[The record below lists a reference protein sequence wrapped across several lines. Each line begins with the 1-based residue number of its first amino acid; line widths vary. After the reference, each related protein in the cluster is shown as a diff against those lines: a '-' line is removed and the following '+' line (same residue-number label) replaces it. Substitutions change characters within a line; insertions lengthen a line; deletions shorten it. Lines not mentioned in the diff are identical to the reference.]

1 MPAKILKRAEKF
13 SEKKL
18 RGSLKRVKAVPK
30 ATKAAVDA
38 VRKKVNSGVKELSS
52 VDIRKTV
59 AGVLRKLDPRA
70 LKKYMSF
77 KKKR

>member
-1 MPAKILKRAEKF
+1 MPAKITKKPQNF

-18 RGSLKRVKAVPK
+18 RTSLKKVRAAPK
-30 ATKAAVDA
+30 ATNAAVAA
-38 VRKKVNSGVKELSS
+38 VKKKVNSGIKALST

-59 AGVLRKLDPRA
+59 AGVLKKLDPRA

-77 KKKR
+77 KKK